1 MYTVLTFQIPVG
13 IVTFNLYGTGF
24 DTRFI
29 TFLQVG
35 HGCFIT
41 IGLGITEIHTHQH
54 RCPILTLRTTG
65 TGVNLQYATHLIGL
79 ITKHVL
85 QFQILDM
92 LQCLCIGLVYFLFG
106 NQFVFIKIESQF
118 QFVCQC
124 LDIIVSLNPLLQSLH
139 QFHLCFGLLLVIPE
153 TRSLRS

>member
-65 TGVNLQYATHLIGL
+65 TGVNLQYATHLVGL
-79 ITKHVL
+79 ITKH
-85 QFQILDM
+85 ILEFERFNR
-92 LQCLCIGLVYFLFG
+92 LTRFRISSIHIFLCYQFLFIEIKC
-106 NQFVFIKIESQF
+106 QLKFI
-118 QFVCQC
+118 CQC

-139 QFHLCFGLLLVIPE
+139 QFHLCFGFLLVIPE